1 VASTARP
8 GEEASRAVSEQE
20 LIDKSLGDFLG
31 GASDEGWLGTDEGGA
46 APRASSARVP
56 MLPMRASST
65 RISVMQAKAPLAS
78 GPRYGTAMVV
88 LLPFKEELER
98 AKVEIPEGWLG

>member
-1 VASTARP
+1 MMP
-8 GEEASRAVSEQE
+8 
-20 LIDKSLGDFLG
+20 L
-31 GASDEGWLGTDEGGA
+31 
-46 APRASSARVP
+46 
-56 MLPMRASST
+56 RASST